1 MNVTEHLKHNPGLK
15 QRLQEMLLSIE
26 RESHFT
32 TTAGI
37 ECPVNRLALG
47 AEHPMLKYTNHNSL
61 VMKTPFV
68 SSEKEA
74 LKYFGAIQEVAMRT
88 HPSTEMLW
96 PSSTLPDETFNGAI
110 TLHYI
115 FSETFV
121 YDLAQAMKQ
130 TVAETRTGLSHQM
143 RLNLA
148 GYKVM
153 LASQLQSRFA
163 FVSSETNSATQAE
176 LTLVG
181 VPLDATARFGITSET
196 LRFYTLLTLLSA
208 YTATNIETV
217 DQLFEALTAM
227 ANDLHLSKSDRDI
240 ITHCWREVSSSAFR
254 QDSDTVTA
262 ATYNCQQGQLF
273 QQQAWENTFAL
284 AGFDKMELSTQL
296 VIVHAIELGIAFE
309 VLDEAEQF
317 LKLTVGNHTEYIKN
331 TNMTSLD
338 TYIAPLIME
347 NKTVTKKILK
357 QAGFRVPSGEE
368 FATVDEAMQMYDYF
382 SESGFVVKP
391 KSTNF
396 GLGISIF
403 QEGVSRTHFQE
414 AVEIAFKQDSHV
426 LIEEFIAGTEYRF
439 YVLDGKVEGI
449 ILRVPANI
457 IGDGIHTI
465 AELVAFKNEDPL
477 RGTHYRKPLQRIVIG
492 SIERLL
498 LKTQGYSEDDIPAK
512 EQRIYLR
519 ENSNVSTGGD
529 SIDMTDEMDE
539 SYKQIAVEAVAALGA
554 FVSGIDL
561 MITDNRVPSTKAATN
576 YGIIEANYNPAIH
589 MHMFPYQGTGRPLA
603 QLLLMKLFPE
613 LNE

>member
-1 MNVTEHLKHNPGLK
+1 MTVKEHLKHNPGLK
-15 QRLQEMLLSIE
+15 HRFQELTLSLE

-32 TTAGI
+32 TTAGS
-37 ECPVNRLALG
+37 ERPVKRLPLRG
-47 AEHPMLKYTNHNSL
+47 QHPMLKYTKDNSL

-68 SSEKEA
+68 ASEREA

-88 HPSTEMLW
+88 HPATEMLW
-96 PSSTLPDETFNGAI
+96 PSATLLDGTFNGAI
-110 TLHYI
+110 ALHYT
-115 FSETFV
+115 FSEALV
-121 YDLAQAMKQ
+121 YELAQAMNQ
-130 TVAETRTGLSHQM
+130 TVAETRIKLSRQLTMHMQQCKVI
-143 RLNLA
+143 LA
-148 GYKVM
+148 TT
-153 LASQLQSRFA
+153 QLQAFA
-163 FVSSETNSATQAE
+163 IIPTETVSSMHADFS
-176 LTLVG
+176 LGGL
-181 VPLDATARFGITSET
+181 PLDVTARFGITLET

-208 YTATNIETV
+208 YTPVSIATVE
-217 DQLFEALTAM
+217 QLFEALSAM
-227 ANDLHLSKSDRDI
+227 ANELHLSTQDRDI
-240 ITHCWREVSSSAFR
+240 IEQF
-254 QDSDTVTA
+254 QLKVTQAEEIQA
-262 ATYNCQQGQLF
+262 AAKQMSVAYSCQQGQLF
-273 QQQAWENTFAL
+273 QRQAWENSFAL
-284 AGFDKMELSTQL
+284 AGFDNMELSTQL
-296 VIVHAIELGIAFE
+296 VIEHAIELGIAFE

-317 LKLTVGNHTEYIKN
+317 LKLTVGNHIEYIKK

-368 FATVDEAMQMYDYF
+368 FATVDDAMQMYNYF

-403 QEGVSRTHFQE
+403 QDGVSRAHFQE
-414 AVEIAFKQDSHV
+414 AVEIAFKQDTHV

-449 ILRVPANI
+449 ILRVPANV
-457 IGDGIHTI
+457 IGDGVHTI
-465 AELVAFKNEDPL
+465 AELVARKNEDPL
-477 RGTHYRKPLQRIVIG
+477 RGTHYRKPLQRLVIG
-492 SIERLL
+492 PIERLL
-498 LKTQGYSEDDIPAK
+498 LKTQGYSEADIPVK

-561 MITDNRVPSTKAATN
+561 MITNNRVPSTKTATN

-603 QLLLMKLFPE
+603 QLLLVKLFPE
-613 LNE
+613 LK